1 MYNNF
6 GSNKEKKRNTS
17 FKGRIEKVGQRKKV
31 SFKLK
36 DICERKLYFSP
47 FFSLVIK

>member
-36 DICERKLYFSP
+36 DFCENKTLFLAI
-47 FFSLVIK
+47 F